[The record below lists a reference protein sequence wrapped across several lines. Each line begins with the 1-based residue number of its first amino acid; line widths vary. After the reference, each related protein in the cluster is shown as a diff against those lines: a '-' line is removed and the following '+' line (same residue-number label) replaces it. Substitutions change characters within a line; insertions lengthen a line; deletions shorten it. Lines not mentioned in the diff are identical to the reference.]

1 MIPKIISLLVLF
13 MDATDLK
20 KNLTLFLI
28 NGQKKKKNKP
38 AFLLGDFNINSLNY
52 HDHQPNNE
60 CLDFFA
66 QIHLYHIVSPKH
78 LLIIYSPVCFLKK

>member
-28 NGQKKKKNKP
+28 NGQKKKKKQ
-38 AFLLGDFNINSLNY
+38 ASFS
-52 HDHQPNNE
+52 
-60 CLDFFA
+60 
-66 QIHLYHIVSPKH
+66 SW
-78 LLIIYSPVCFLKK
+78 